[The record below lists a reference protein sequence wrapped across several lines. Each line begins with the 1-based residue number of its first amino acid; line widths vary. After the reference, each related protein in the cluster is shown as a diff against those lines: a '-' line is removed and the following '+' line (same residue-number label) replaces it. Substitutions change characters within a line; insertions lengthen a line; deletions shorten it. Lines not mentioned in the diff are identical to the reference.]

1 MKNLSR
7 TILSLILITFAFSTY
22 AVEIK
27 FAHFYDPV
35 NLKSNNDWV
44 KDTIKLFETNNPG
57 ITVKE
62 EIYKWNEID
71 TKSMIDFK
79 AGISHD
85 VMLSSPQLMPKHGFL
100 GDYLD
105 MTKYVN
111 SWSDKDDFT
120 WSPVW
125 RKSNQ
130 KGKQIGIPTGAH
142 TRAVAFN
149 RKMFLDA
156 GLDPDNPPK
165 TLDELLVAAKKL
177 TKDTDGDGKTDV
189 WGLAMAFPATRAT
202 IELYAG
208 PLIWHYGGKLWDPKT
223 KKATFASPE
232 GVLAIQ
238 WLSDLV
244 NVHKVTPKYA
254 IGGDYGAI
262 TKTEFLAGKH
272 AMAWGYGSYWIG
284 AMEDKGMTKGVF
296 PATPTG
302 RALNGDYFL
311 LPTSGN
317 AMFTNAW
324 CISIHK
330 LSKHPDESFK
340 FIKTFLGSEHLKTY
354 PDAGLPG
361 RKSHW
366 NSPEYNTPIYKV
378 WKNAIA
384 SGRPMPSTG
393 YYGELADNMGAAIQ
407 EILATNGPVE
417 ETLKRYEDEWNANY
431 AGE

>member
-130 KGKQIGIPTGAH
+130 KAKQLGIPTGAH

-156 GLDPDNPPK
+156 GLDPDNPP
-165 TLDELLVAAKKL
+165 
-177 TKDTDGDGKTDV
+177 
-189 WGLAMAFPATRAT
+189 
-202 IELYAG
+202 
-208 PLIWHYGGKLWDPKT
+208 
-223 KKATFASPE
+223 
-232 GVLAIQ
+232 
-238 WLSDLV
+238 
-244 NVHKVTPKYA
+244 
-254 IGGDYGAI
+254 
-262 TKTEFLAGKH
+262 
-272 AMAWGYGSYWIG
+272 
-284 AMEDKGMTKGVF
+284 
-296 PATPTG
+296 
-302 RALNGDYFL
+302 
-311 LPTSGN
+311 
-317 AMFTNAW
+317 
-324 CISIHK
+324 
-330 LSKHPDESFK
+330 
-340 FIKTFLGSEHLKTY
+340 
-354 PDAGLPG
+354 
-361 RKSHW
+361 
-366 NSPEYNTPIYKV
+366 
-378 WKNAIA
+378 
-384 SGRPMPSTG
+384 
-393 YYGELADNMGAAIQ
+393 
-407 EILATNGPVE
+407 
-417 ETLKRYEDEWNANY
+417 
-431 AGE
+431 